1 MFCFSN
7 SDHVMLP
14 REFAFS
20 LFINYAFIC
29 RSTFERNS
37 GVPSR
42 GLKWE
47 NEKEKL
53 ERAIPVLNFFQAK
66 GLCTW
71 RWGTPGRR
79 GNPLR

>member
-1 MFCFSN
+1 M
-7 SDHVMLP
+7 HV
-14 REFAFS
+14 R
-20 LFINYAFIC
+20 

-53 ERAIPVLNFFQAK
+53 ERAIPVLSFFQAK
-66 GLCTW
+66 GLYTW
-71 RWGTPGRR
+71 RWGSPGR
-79 GNPLR
+79 